1 MVVEDDLD
9 LRDVAAEYLRNRH
22 FTVVEAASAEEALH
36 ILARDRFVRAVFAD
50 VRLAGAGSGVA
61 LMHLIRSDCPEVK
74 VLLTSGVP
82 SLADPT
88 PGVPFLPKP
97 YRLAEVERQLLNL
110 LSAGD
115 TDNR

>member
-1 MVVEDDLD
+1 
-9 LRDVAAEYLRNRH
+9 
-22 FTVVEAASAEEALH
+22 
-36 ILARDRFVRAVFAD
+36 VRAVFAD

-74 VLLTSGVP
+74 VLLTSGMP
-82 SLADPT
+82 SPADPP

-97 YRLAEVERQLLNL
+97 YRMAEVERQLLNL

-115 TDNR
+115 A